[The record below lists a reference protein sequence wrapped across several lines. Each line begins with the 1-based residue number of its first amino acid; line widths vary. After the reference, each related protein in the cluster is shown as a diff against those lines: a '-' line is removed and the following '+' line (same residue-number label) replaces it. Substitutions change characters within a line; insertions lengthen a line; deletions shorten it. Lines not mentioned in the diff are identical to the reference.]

1 MAKSIML
8 VDDSAT
14 MRKIIM
20 RTIRA
25 AGLSLGDI
33 QEAGDGGEALEKI
46 EQSPVDI
53 VLCDVNMPG
62 MGGTEFV
69 EKLRSNSS
77 YDNTKVIM
85 VSTESADDFISSVLA
100 LGANGYIKKPFTPE
114 SIQQTLEPFMG

>member
-46 EQSPVDI
+46 GQTPVDI

-69 EKLRSNSS
+69 EKLRSDSS
-77 YDNTKVIM
+77 YDSTKVIM

-114 SIQQTLEPFMG
+114 SIQQTLEPFMS

>member
-1 MAKSIML
+1 MSKSIML

-46 EQSPVDI
+46 ATNPVDI

-62 MGGTEFV
+62 MGGPEFV
-69 EKLRSNSS
+69 EKLRADSS
-77 YDNTKVIM
+77 YDSTKVVM
-85 VSTESADDFISSVLA
+85 VTTESADDFVASMLEA
-100 LGANGYIKKPFTPE
+100 GANGYIKKPFTPE
-114 SIQQTLEPFMG
+114 SIQQTLEPFMS

>member
-1 MAKSIML
+1 MSKSIML

-46 EQSPVDI
+46 AQTPVDI

-62 MGGTEFV
+62 MGGPEFV
-69 EKLRSNSS
+69 EKLRSDSA
-77 YDNTKVIM
+77 YDSTKVVM

>member
-1 MAKSIML
+1 MSKSIML

-46 EQSPVDI
+46 AQTPVDI

-69 EKLRSNSS
+69 EKLRSDSA
-77 YDNTKVIM
+77 YDSTKVVM

-100 LGANGYIKKPFTPE
+100 LGATGYIKKPFTPE

>member
-46 EQSPVDI
+46 GQTPVDI

-69 EKLRSNSS
+69 EKLRSDSS
-77 YDNTKVIM
+77 YDDTKVVM